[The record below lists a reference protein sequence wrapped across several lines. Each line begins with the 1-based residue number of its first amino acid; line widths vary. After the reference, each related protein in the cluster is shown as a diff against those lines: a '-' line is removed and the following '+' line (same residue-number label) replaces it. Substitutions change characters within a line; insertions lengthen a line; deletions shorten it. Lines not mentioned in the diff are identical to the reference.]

1 MYFKRYITNNLGLN
15 NSNEKVMKILNNYNK
30 YPNYIQNHM
39 SKAETLKALKNERI
53 RLTNSAKMLPKDEI
67 RNKRIKN
74 IKNAS
79 DVQQLNSDIVVAYV
93 SMIRKELTNMVL
105 QSGVKVNINV
115 GSINSLQKAE
125 ETRAKLVN
133 AIERKKNREYGT
145 IQNAVRNMAP
155 ENQKTLLQKFTTQ
168 TVPLNKMLK
177 RVGELKQQRAIEKY
191 KNRRSQLYNYMNT
204 QLNMNI
210 EDRKTIMKEFNNTG
224 TLENMIKKAT
234 NLKNNRVAEKIAA
247 DRLKVQKIIEPL
259 ELSEANR
266 NLILSNFNT
275 KPGTVLSSETKAKA
289 LKTRRNNEKRANERL
304 QLSNHL
310 KSLLLSETN
319 TSKILN
325 IFDRTPEKTL
335 TMSKLN
341 ATGLRKQRNRE
352 SLTETM
358 KKLILSDAVKTELL
372 KRFRDKPGDLNTLIA
387 KAREVDAKARKQLDL
402 QKQTRNYVVSLKL
415 GNKDTPILKK
425 VTNML
430 TPQTAKTIRSEA
442 DKVKRELDAETTEK
456 KRVEIKTFMNKTT
469 ITAAMKRSFIV
480 TVKLDT
486 DVDALKRKIQAAER
500 TLKEAT
506 GQRGRLK
513 AELRTYLNTL
523 DLTNEERKRI
533 EGDVGAQTKSLTA
546 LKRKA
551 RTISEAKQTRRL
563 RRGMLKTTTKM
574 RTVKI
579 ESNTRQRTVMRTKAA
594 KAFKVKQN
602 QELKQKERAGK
613 KPRLEKHLYS
623 LPHIPQKRIDEYL
636 KNFMNGKS
644 DIEKITTISSAKN
657 KQFDKTKKRLLT
669 LVPKLP
675 VKNEIKTDL
684 LKKLK
689 TSRMNIDEFKTNTK
703 NLIVRQIIP
712 TKEKKKLIDQLLSME

>member
-1 MYFKRYITNNLGLN
+1 M
-15 NSNEKVMKILNNYNK
+15 
-30 YPNYIQNHM
+30 
-39 SKAETLKALKNERI
+39 
-53 RLTNSAKMLPKDEI
+53 
-67 RNKRIKN
+67 
-74 IKNAS
+74 
-79 DVQQLNSDIVVAYV
+79 
-93 SMIRKELTNMVL
+93 
-105 QSGVKVNINV
+105 NV
-115 GSINSLQKAE
+115 
-125 ETRAKLVN
+125 
-133 AIERKKNREYGT
+133 
-145 IQNAVRNMAP
+145 
-155 ENQKTLLQKFTTQ
+155 
-168 TVPLNKMLK
+168 
-177 RVGELKQQRAIEKY
+177 
-191 KNRRSQLYNYMNT
+191 
-204 QLNMNI
+204 
-210 EDRKTIMKEFNNTG
+210 EDRKTIMNEFNNTG

-247 DRLKVQKIIEPL
+247 NRLKVQKIIEPL

-341 ATGLRKQRNRE
+341 ATGVRKQRNRE

-442 DKVKRELDAETTEK
+442 DKVKRELDAETAEK

-594 KAFKVKQN
+594 KAFKKN
-602 QELKQKERAGK
+602 KNIKDRELL
-613 KPRLEKHLYS
+613 KPPLEKHLYS
-623 LPHIPQKRIDEYL
+623 LPNIPQKRIDEYL
-636 KNFMNGKS
+636 TSYINGKKT
-644 DIEKITTISSAKN
+644 IQEITAISTAKD
-657 KQFDKTKKRLLT
+657 KQFAKTKKRLLT

-712 TKEKKKLIDQLLSME
+712 TKEKKKLIDQLLSLE

>member
-1 MYFKRYITNNLGLN
+1 
-15 NSNEKVMKILNNYNK
+15 
-30 YPNYIQNHM
+30 
-39 SKAETLKALKNERI
+39 
-53 RLTNSAKMLPKDEI
+53 
-67 RNKRIKN
+67 
-74 IKNAS
+74 
-79 DVQQLNSDIVVAYV
+79 
-93 SMIRKELTNMVL
+93 MVL
-105 QSGVKVNINV
+105 QSGIKANLNT
-115 GSINSLQKAE
+115 SQINSLQKGE
-125 ETRAKLVN
+125 EVRARLMN
-133 AIERKKNREYGT
+133 AIERKKNQEYAT
-145 IQNAVRNMAP
+145 FQNAVKNMTP
-155 ENQKTLLQKFTTQ
+155 ENQETLLQTYTTQ
-168 TVPLNKMLK
+168 NVPINKMLK
-177 RVGELKQQRAIEKY
+177 RVAELKQQRAIEAY

-210 EDRKTIMKEFNNTG
+210 EDRKSIMKEFNNTG

-289 LKTRRNNEKRANERL
+289 LKTRRNNEKRANERF

-319 TSKILN
+319 TSEILN

-341 ATGLRKQRNRE
+341 ATGLRKQINRE

-425 VTNML
+425 ITNTL
-430 TPQTAKTIRSEA
+430 TPQTAKTIQLEA

-469 ITAAMKRSFIV
+469 ITAAMKRTFIV

-533 EGDVGAQTKSLTA
+533 EGGVGAQTKSLTA

-574 RTVKI
+574 RTVKT
-579 ESNTRQRTVMRTKAA
+579 ESNTRQRTIMRTKAA
-594 KAFKVKQN
+594 KAFRIK
-602 QELKQKERAGK
+602 KEK
-613 KPRLEKHLYS
+613 LEKIVS
-623 LPHIPQKRIDEYL
+623 
-636 KNFMNGKS
+636 
-644 DIEKITTISSAKN
+644 
-657 KQFDKTKKRLLT
+657 
-669 LVPKLP
+669 KLP
-675 VKNEIKTDL
+675 LNSNDKKTYL
-684 LKKLK
+684 NKLK
-689 TSRMNIDEFKTNTK
+689 LPKAPLNGITR
-703 NLIVRQIIP
+703 NLMKFIKIA
-712 TKEKKKLIDQLLSME
+712 KMSNKKKETYMTELE